1 MRLSI
6 IAFGCLAL
14 LAAAPASADD
24 GPTLYKQLCSTCHDT
39 GAARAPAR
47 DVLQQ
52 MTPERVLTALESGAM
67 LSMASGRTGVER
79 RAIAEFVTGKKFSE
93 AFSTKPSPQAMCR
106 AVAGEFANPLTGP
119 AWNGWG
125 ANTQNTRYQDGK
137 MAGLAAGDVQK
148 LKLKWAF
155 GFPGELSADGQPSIA
170 GGRVFVGTQSGMV
183 YALSAATGCVHWSF
197 TADAAVRAAIT
208 IARLESAN
216 RYVAFIGDRAA
227 NIYA

>member
-1 MRLSI
+1 MRLRSRVI
-6 IAFGCLAL
+6 VSLASL
-14 LAAAPASADD
+14 VVVLYSVAAAADD
-24 GPTLYKQLCSTCHDT
+24 GPTLYKQLCASCHDAGT
-39 GAARAPAR
+39 ERAPNR
-47 DVLQQ
+47 DALRS
-52 MTPERVLTALESGAM
+52 MTPERVLTAMESGPM

-137 MAGLAAGDVQK
+137 MAGLAAGDVPK

-155 GFPGELSADGQPSIA
+155 GFPGELSADGPPSIA
-170 GGRVFVGTQSGMV
+170 GGRVFVGTQSGTV
-183 YALSAATGCVHWSF
+183 YALSAATGCVHWTF

-208 IARLESAN
+208 IARLESGN
-216 RYVAFIGDRAA
+216 RYV
-227 NIYA
+227 